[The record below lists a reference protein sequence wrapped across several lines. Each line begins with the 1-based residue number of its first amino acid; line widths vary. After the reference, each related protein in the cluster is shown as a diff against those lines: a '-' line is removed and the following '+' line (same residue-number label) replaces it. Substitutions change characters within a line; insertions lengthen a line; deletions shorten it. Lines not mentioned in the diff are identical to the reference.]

1 MRPEFLLLIAQFVKA
16 LVYIRMPISINESRA
31 NNAPGNQSLK
41 LHLTTA
47 ENHNLITAFG
57 TGFVEINQKKY
68 VSNLIVLVDSVVADW
83 QATDFN
89 HLTENSFAKLVDLKP
104 EVVLLG
110 TGEKHQFL
118 HPKNYKALTEK
129 GIPLECM
136 TTAAACRTY
145 NILMSEGRNVAAA
158 LIL

>member
-1 MRPEFLLLIAQFVKA
+1 M
-16 LVYIRMPISINESRA
+16 
-31 NNAPGNQSLK
+31 K

-47 ENHNLITAFG
+47 QNQNLITGYGVDFI
-57 TGFVEINQKKY
+57 EINRKKY
-68 VSNLIVLVDSVVADW
+68 AQNLIVLADNIVENW
-83 QATDFN
+83 QVTDFSALSEV
-89 HLTENSFAKLVDLKP
+89 HFEYLLKLKP

-118 HPKNYKALTEK
+118 HPKIIRKLTES
-129 GIPLECM
+129 GVPLECM

>member
-1 MRPEFLLLIAQFVKA
+1 M
-16 LVYIRMPISINESRA
+16 
-31 NNAPGNQSLK
+31 K

-47 ENHNLITAFG
+47 ENNYLITGYAKSYIEVNKQRY
-57 TGFVEINQKKY
+57 TQ
-68 VSNLIVLVDSVVADW
+68 NLVIMSDKLILDW
-83 QATDFN
+83 SATDFAN
-89 HLTENSFAKLVDLKP
+89 LTEAHFAQILAIKP

-118 HPKNYKALTEK
+118 HPKIIQKLTQNN
-129 GIPLECM
+129 IPLECM

-158 LIL
+158 LLV

>member
-1 MRPEFLLLIAQFVKA
+1 MAVP
-16 LVYIRMPISINESRA
+16 INESSA
-31 NNAPGNQSLK
+31 NIALVNQNMK

-47 ENHNLITAFG
+47 QNQNLITGYGADFI
-57 TGFVEINQKKY
+57 EINKKRH
-68 VSNLIVLVDSVVADW
+68 SQNLLVLADRVFLDW
-83 QATDFN
+83 LTGKFED
-89 HLTENSFAKLVDLKP
+89 LTEANFNQILELKP

-118 HPKNYKALTEK
+118 HPKIVRNLTEN

>member
-1 MRPEFLLLIAQFVKA
+1 M
-16 LVYIRMPISINESRA
+16 
-31 NNAPGNQSLK
+31 K

-47 ENHNLITAFG
+47 ENNYLITGYGAADSG
-57 TGFVEINQKKY
+57 RFVEINRQRY
-68 VSNLIVLVDSVVADW
+68 TGNLIVMADKLILDW
-83 QATDFN
+83 QATDFVS
-89 HLTENSFAKLVDLKP
+89 LTETHFAQIVKLKP

-118 HPKNYKALTEK
+118 HPKIIQNLTES

-145 NILMSEGRNVAAA
+145 NILMSEDRNVVAA
-158 LIL
+158 LLI

>member
-1 MRPEFLLLIAQFVKA
+1 M
-16 LVYIRMPISINESRA
+16 
-31 NNAPGNQSLK
+31 K

-47 ENHNLITAFG
+47 ENNHLITAYDTHFI
-57 TGFVEINQKKY
+57 EINKQKIGGSLL
-68 VSNLIVLVDSVVADW
+68 VMPQQLIKDWGVA
-83 QATDFN
+83 
-89 HLTENSFAKLVDLKP
+89 SFATLNEAHIEKIAEFNP

-118 HPKNYKALTEK
+118 HPNMTKSLTIK

-145 NILMSEGRNVAAA
+145 NILMSEGRNVLAA
-158 LIL
+158 LIVESN

>member
-1 MRPEFLLLIAQFVKA
+1 M
-16 LVYIRMPISINESRA
+16 
-31 NNAPGNQSLK
+31 K

-47 ENHNLITAFG
+47 ENNYLITAYGLGDDGF
-57 TGFVEINQKKY
+57 FVEINKQKY
-68 VSNLIVLVDSVVADW
+68 AHSLIVMADQLILDW
-83 QATDFN
+83 QAADFASSGLASLSSA
-89 HLTENSFAKLVDLKP
+89 HFERLIELKP

-110 TGEKHQFL
+110 TGERHQFL
-118 HPKNYKALTEK
+118 HPKIYQSLTAQ

-158 LIL
+158 LLV